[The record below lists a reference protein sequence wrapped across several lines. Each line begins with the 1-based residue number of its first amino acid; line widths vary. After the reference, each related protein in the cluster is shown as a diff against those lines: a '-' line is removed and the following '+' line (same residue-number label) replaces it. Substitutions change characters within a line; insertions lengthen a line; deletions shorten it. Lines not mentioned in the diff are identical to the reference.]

1 MAAQTAGKHRK
12 VWLAMALLAASG
24 AGVSIWGSLRASRL
38 KQSVTALEQEGR
50 ALEAQIANR
59 TQLTADL
66 KTKLRAAGQQ
76 VAAPVVAPPKDSG
89 ETAARI
95 AAIHTVAELQAQMQ
109 ALTNSAAEA
118 EARNRQLE
126 TQSAA
131 AQEERTRLSTL
142 IAETTAKL
150 NELNLTVTALEGQI
164 KQKDQ
169 RLNPLEAE
177 NRSLQGEEMA
187 VRERLAGVSS
197 GARELAEIR
206 RRRESLV
213 ESLMRNFRDLGD
225 QYRTLAARLDRTGD
239 TAGFNP
245 GDLSRIQAALSQADE
260 DVRQINALNQKAA
273 ALIRSLK

>member
-1 MAAQTAGKHRK
+1 M
-12 VWLAMALLAASG
+12 
-24 AGVSIWGSLRASRL
+24 RASRL
-38 KQSVTALEQEGR
+38 KQSVTALEQEGAG

-245 GDLSRIQAALSQADE
+245 GDLSRIQAALSAGRTK

-273 ALIRSLK
+273 SADPVSEIETAGVGISGKREGQVRWPALPRKS